1 MPELPEVETTRRG
14 IQKVLTNAQVKYLI
28 VRDRRLRWP
37 VPDDLEQRVEGQNV
51 VSITR
56 RAKYILIELDNG
68 YLIWHLG
75 MSGSLRIVDEDT
87 EINKHDHIDLVLK
100 GGKAIRFNDPR
111 RFGCLLWG
119 GADALTHSLLA
130 ALGPEPL
137 GQDFDGE
144 YLYRKSRGRKIA
156 IKTFIMDQKIVVGVG
171 NIYASEALF
180 SSGILPTRQACRIS
194 LARYQALAGAIKYVL
209 NAAIKQGGTTL
220 QDFQQADGKPGYFKQ
235 ALLVYGR
242 EGEQCEVCGEAILNK
257 LIGQRASFY
266 CPACQH

>member
-14 IQKVLTNAQVKYLI
+14 IQKVLDNAQIKYLI

-37 VPDDLEQRVEGQNV
+37 VPNDLEQRVEGQNV
-51 VSITR
+51 VSVRR

-75 MSGSLRIVDEDT
+75 MSGSLKIIDEHAS
-87 EINKHDHIDLVLK
+87 INKHDHIDLVLK

-119 GADALTHSLLA
+119 GADALTHPLLA

-137 GQDFDGE
+137 EQHFDGN
-144 YLYRKSRGRKIA
+144 YLYQKSRGRKIA
-156 IKTFIMDQKIVVGVG
+156 IKNFIMDQKIVVGVG

-180 SSGILPTRQACRIS
+180 SARVLPARQACRIS
-194 LARYQALAGAIKYVL
+194 LARYQALADEIKYVL

-242 EGEQCEVCGEAILNK
+242 EGEQCEVCGEIILNK
-257 LIGQRASFY
+257 VIGQRASFY
-266 CPACQH
+266 CPGCQH